1 MKKDIHPN
9 YQPTTFVCAC
19 GSVMETRSSKG
30 GTVQV
35 DICSNC
41 HPFFTGKQKF
51 VDVAGRIDRFKKK
64 YGENATTGGK
74 KKAAAP
80 VKKEI

>member
-9 YQPTTFVCAC
+9 YEVTIFACAC
-19 GSVMETRSSKG
+19 GHETRTRSSKG
-30 GTVQV
+30 GRVQV
-35 DICSNC
+35 DICSHC

-64 YGENATTGGK
+64 FGDTVNTGK
-74 KKAAAP
+74 KKTAA
-80 VKKEI
+80 K